1 MFDRMNKIKLVFA
14 AATAVI
20 LAGCSQPTGPHL
32 NPLSEEAQALLAKK
46 GMRQDQPIFVRVF
59 KEESELEVWKQK
71 DNGRYYHFKTY
82 PVCNWSGK
90 LGPKLKQGDK
100 QAPEGFYKVSA
111 RQMNPASS
119 YHLSFN
125 MGYPNAYDR
134 ANRRTGNHLMIHGDC
149 KSRGCYAMTDALME
163 EIYILARE
171 SFKGGQENFEIHA
184 YPFRMTNANLR
195 RHQRNKWA
203 PFWRDLKR
211 GYDHFQKTKQPPPVK
226 VCEKRY
232 LVNVAF
238 TNGEDDVDPA
248 GECPSYQRLPTEAL
262 PPPPMFQ
269 EAKQRKPMQ
278 QAAVSGETTGSI
290 TPVEANAGGM
300 GFASTFRFTPR
311 KPTVAGYA
319 FRLNSKLGAR

>member
-1 MFDRMNKIKLVFA
+1 MKKVWLVFA
-14 AATAVI
+14 AASAVI

-32 NPLSEEAQALLAKK
+32 NPLSEEAQARLAKK

-71 DNGRYYHFKTY
+71 DDGRYHHFKTY

-100 QAPEGFYKVSA
+100 QAPEGFYRVSA

-134 ANRRTGNHLMIHGDC
+134 ANQRTGRHLMIHGDC
-149 KSRGCYAMTDALME
+149 KSSGCYAMTDALME

-171 SFKGGQENFEIHA
+171 SFKGGQESFEVHA

-195 RHQRNKWA
+195 RHQRNKWS
-203 PFWRDLKR
+203 PFWNDIKR

-226 VCEKRY
+226 VCERRY

-238 TNGEDDVDPA
+238 TDGEQGVDPA
-248 GECPSYQRLPTEAL
+248 GICPTYQRLPTEAL
-262 PPPPMFQ
+262 PPPRMLQ
-269 EAKQRKPMQ
+269 EAKQKKRMQ
-278 QAAVSGETTGSI
+278 QAAASGETTGSI
-290 TPVEANAGGM
+290 TKAATDSATL
-300 GFASTFRFTPR
+300 GFGSTFRFTPR